1 MTRQR
6 KQLSETQFCKLKMAY
21 TQSKKAETR
30 TRYQA
35 VRLYGMG
42 YEASEISEITGCS
55 YTSLLRWWREYR
67 TDGVEAL
74 QDQRRGGNHARL
86 SAAQLAEVRERLHR
100 YSPAQLFGD
109 QVASPD
115 GQFWTLD
122 DVCHGLQVWYGV
134 TYGSLASYRN
144 VLKRCGFSYQRTER
158 IYRSRSELAV
168 ADFEAEIEKN

>member
-6 KQLSETQFCKLKMAY
+6 KQLSEEQFAELKMAY
-21 TQSKKAETR
+21 TQSKKADTR

-35 VRLYGMG
+35 VRLYGLG
-42 YEASEISEITGCS
+42 YDTSEIGEITGCS
-55 YTSLLRWWREYR
+55 YTSLLRWWREYL
-67 TDGVEAL
+67 TAGVEAL

-86 SAAQLAEVRERLHR
+86 RATQLAEVRERIR
-100 YSPAQLFGD
+100 SYSPAQLFSD

-122 DVCHGLQVWYGV
+122 DLRHGLQVWYGV
-134 TYGSLASYRN
+134 TYRSLASYRN
-144 VLKRCGFSYQRTER
+144 VLTRCGFSYQRTER
-158 IYRSRSELAV
+158 IYRSHSERAV

>member
-1 MTRQR
+1 M
-6 KQLSETQFCKLKMAY
+6 L
-21 TQSKKAETR
+21 
-30 TRYQA
+30 
-35 VRLYGMG
+35 
-42 YEASEISEITGCS
+42 SEISEITGCS
-55 YTSLLRWWREYR
+55 YTSLLRWWREYL

-86 SAAQLAEVRERLHR
+86 SAAQVAEVRERLHS

-109 QVASPD
+109 QVATPD

-122 DVCHGLQVWYGV
+122 DVRQGLQVWYGV
-134 TYGSLASYRN
+134 TYASLTSYRN

-158 IYRSRSELAV
+158 IYRSRSEMAV

>member
-6 KQLSETQFCKLKMAY
+6 KQLSEKQFAELKMAD
-21 TQSKKAETR
+21 TQSKKADTR

-35 VRLYGMG
+35 VRLYGLG
-42 YEASEISEITGCS
+42 YDASEIGEITGCS

-67 TDGVEAL
+67 TAGVAAL

-86 SAAQLAEVRERLHR
+86 SGTQLAEVQERLHSYR
-100 YSPAQLFGD
+100 PAQLFGD

-122 DVCHGLQVWYGV
+122 DLRHGLQVWYGV
-134 TYGSLASYRN
+134 TYRSLASYRN
-144 VLKRCGFSYQRTER
+144 VLKRCGFSYQRVER
-158 IYRSRSELAV
+158 IYRSRSERAV
-168 ADFEAEIEKN
+168 ADFAAEIEKN